1 VEAAGLEAGR
11 PGSITSRISRVDGVS
26 RLDKLTRAG
35 AGPDLWRVVGPVAA
49 QPAARARGRLVL
61 AVCAC
66 PYTRTG
72 DAVRAARASQPH
84 PLPSPR
90 GHRSTPRP
98 RPTSPPRLRRGA
110 MAARRSAA
118 RRRRRGV
125 GATGPPDDAAPSA
138 ANRRPSGP
146 ASPSAVRLC
155 GPCWGWLR
163 GPELNAAGVRP
174 SWWRSLPART
184 ERRGE
189 AFDLLLDM
197 RAKGR
202 TRRPRTRPPGCR
214 RRRTRRQCPRHRR
227 RRRLRGTTP
236 TLGTAPNFAGA
247 AAAQPGAAANPVGR
261 FSCRNGVRRR
271 LASRPRPRHV
281 PPACAGRA
289 HGRELPPS

>member
-1 VEAAGLEAGR
+1 LEAGR
-11 PGSITSRISRVDGVS
+11 SGIDCEPHF
-26 RLDKLTRAG
+26 AG
-35 AGPDLWRVVGPVAA
+35 GRRVAA
-49 QPAARARGRLVL
+49 GQTDARGRRPRSL
-61 AVCAC
+61 AGCRSCGGTTRRTSAGAAC
-66 PYTRTG
+66 FGGLCLPVHPDGGRRSGRPRVATASLAQPSRPQI
-72 DAVRAARASQPH
+72 DATASPDI
-84 PLPSPR
+84 PTTPSAW
-90 GHRSTPRP
+90 GYGRSTERSAASAPWRG
-98 RPTSPPRLRRGA
+98 RHRTTRRRGA
-110 MAARRSAA
+110 LGGQPPPIRPREPVGRSSLRAVLGLVK
-118 RRRRRGV
+118 R
-125 GATGPPDDAAPSA
+125 PEPD
-138 ANRRPSGP
+138 
-146 ASPSAVRLC
+146 
-155 GPCWGWLR
+155 
-163 GPELNAAGVRP
+163 AAGVRP
-174 SWWRSLPART
+174 ELVAVTACSNRAP
-184 ERRGE
+184 RRGVRP
-189 AFDLLLDM
+189 LLDM